1 MHFPIFF
8 TNLLYSIGHQI
19 IWLKYL
25 RFLIWFSHLLWTSTS
40 WERVARF
47 SVSIF
52 SYFDPIWAPDNH
64 LVLIFLNLVSSFAE
78 MIDHTIKKMLTH
90 YSHWV
95 YSVHCS
101 VCNLHDTAVSNF
113 RLSEPSPLY
122 SYFKPFH
129 PWYPVFFHQYNNFI
143 RLPLSN

>member
-95 YSVHCS
+95 YTVQCAICMTLQYQILGL
-101 VCNLHDTAVSNF
+101 VNLHLYTRTSNLF
-113 RLSEPSPLY
+113 THDILYFFTNIIILSDC
-122 SYFKPFH
+122 
-129 PWYPVFFHQYNNFI
+129 PWAT
-143 RLPLSN
+143 RD